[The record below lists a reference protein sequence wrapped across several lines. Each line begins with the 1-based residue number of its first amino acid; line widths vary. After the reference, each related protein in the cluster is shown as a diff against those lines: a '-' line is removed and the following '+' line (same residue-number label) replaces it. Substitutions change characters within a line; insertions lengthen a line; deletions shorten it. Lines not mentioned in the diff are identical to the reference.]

1 MQGSSRVTGNCI
13 PFFSHLYSLC
23 CPSAMDRCL
32 DHGASGGDV
41 EPAPRTEK
49 LLPGASALFVETEK
63 KKGGGLA
70 QLFPGT
76 PLAASSPGLG

>member
-1 MQGSSRVTGNCI
+1 MLGRERSAQGSSRVTGKCI

-23 CPSAMDRCL
+23 CPSAMDWCL

-63 KKGGGLA
+63 KKEEGGLPSFF
-70 QLFPGT
+70 QVLH
-76 PLAASSPGLG
+76 